1 MLSGRLIV
9 LALVFSVAWLI
20 GLVVIA
26 VWSTR
31 LSEYERMNFRDQH
44 DAAYL
49 FLGMWWRL
57 TDMIPTAI
65 ILAGLLYLLGL

>member
-1 MLSGRLIV
+1 MVSGRLLM
-9 LALVFSVAWLI
+9 LALVFSAVWLI

-44 DAAYL
+44 DAAYI

-57 TDMIPTAI
+57 TDVIPTAI

>member
-1 MLSGRLIV
+1 MISGRLIV
-9 LALVFSVAWLI
+9 LTLVFSAVWLI

-44 DAAYL
+44 DAACL